1 MDLVVVPARKNSSRL
16 KNKNILKIGKK
27 TLTEYTLGFI
37 KKMKFKNTVIST
49 DSIIIK
55 NKAKKMDFNV
65 DYNRPSGLSKNTTKM
80 ADTVLHVVNWFE
92 KKNNVNVENIILF
105 QPTSPLR
112 SEKNISKAINIYKS
126 KKKFKV

>member
-1 MDLVVVPARKNSSRL
+1 
-16 KNKNILKIGKK
+16 
-27 TLTEYTLGFI
+27 
-37 KKMKFKNTVIST
+37 MKFKNTVIST

-112 SEKNISKAINIYKS
+112 SEKIFLKPLIYIS
-126 KKKFKV
+126 

>member
-92 KKNNVNVENIILF
+92 KKNNVNVEKYYFVSTNF
-105 QPTSPLR
+105 TS
-112 SEKNISKAINIYKS
+112 
-126 KKKFKV
+126 KVRKYF